1 MQTSRAF
8 AHPKSD
14 AHNTGLWRC
23 GLNRVDALDET
34 VSTLQ
39 LDPYLQQAGDHN
51 IFLFYLS
58 WAAARGRRS
67 AYDALYGLAPA

>member
-1 MQTSRAF
+1 MDPRCAKDMQTSRAF

-23 GLNRVDALDET
+23 ALNRVDALDET

-51 IFLFYLS
+51 IFCFI
-58 WAAARGRRS
+58 
-67 AYDALYGLAPA
+67 